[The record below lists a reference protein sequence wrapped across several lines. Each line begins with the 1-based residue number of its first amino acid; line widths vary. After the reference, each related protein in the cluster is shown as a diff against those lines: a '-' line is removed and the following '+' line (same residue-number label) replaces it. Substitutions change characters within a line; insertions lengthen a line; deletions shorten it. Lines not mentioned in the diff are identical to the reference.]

1 MLMMTQ
7 KQMYETPRMEV
18 IVIETRSIV
27 CASEE
32 EEITGTGMNFTNGG
46 GQW

>member
-32 EEITGTGMNFTNGG
+32 EFTGTGMNFTTGE